1 MKLISI
7 NQERGSSWREKTTE
21 SEAKHH
27 ADKSNQL
34 SYPSKP
40 MGNQFVFM
48 CILGVEA
55 EFQFHAGIFPFR
67 RIFSQREL

>member
-1 MKLISI
+1 MVVAE
-7 NQERGSSWREKTTE
+7 ERKPPK
-21 SEAKHH
+21 AKRNH

>member
-1 MKLISI
+1 
-7 NQERGSSWREKTTE
+7 
-21 SEAKHH
+21 
-27 ADKSNQL
+27 
-34 SYPSKP
+34 